1 MNDVSALAIRP
12 EQAQWTGTQQAAL
25 RQLGL
30 DQAPPGDLA
39 VFLHFCQRTGLDP
52 FAKQVYMIG
61 RYDTRAGAT
70 KWTIQTSIDGFR
82 LIARRAVDHAGERLG
97 YEDTMW
103 CGKDGQWVDVWLE
116 PGAPAAARVVVLR
129 NGMRFPA
136 VALYTEYADTRSPMW
151 RDKGT
156 LMLAKVAEAL
166 ALRKAC
172 PADLSGVYTDDEMAS
187 QGGAPQEPI
196 ADEETVAI
204 LVAAAIERAGDDDGL
219 KALWREAASLHA
231 LAIEVR
237 HDDWTGTL
245 ADLIL
250 RQRAAEPAAVEAAV
264 EAPAP
269 EKPKRG
275 RKAQA
280 PVEGEAQAQVE
291 GETPEVDVEAERAA
305 EQAAWEAQ
313 QAAAFDQEAGQ

>member
-1 MNDVSALAIRP
+1 MTDSALAIRP
-12 EQAQWTGTQQAAL
+12 DQTEWTTVQQAAL
-25 RQLGL
+25 RQLKL
-30 DQAPPGDLA
+30 DKAPNGDLA
-39 VFLHFCQRTGLDP
+39 VFLHFCQRSGLDP

-61 RYDTRAGAT
+61 RYDNREQATRY
-70 KWTIQTSIDGFR
+70 TIQTSIDGFR
-82 LIARRAVDHAGERLG
+82 LIARRAVDRAGERLG

-187 QGGAPQEPI
+187 RGEQPQEEPV
-196 ADEETVAI
+196 ADEATIKV
-204 LVAAAIERAGDDDGL
+204 LTDAAVERSGDDDGL
-219 KALWREAASLHA
+219 KALWREAAMLKA
-231 LAIEVR
+231 LPVEVTYG
-237 HDDWTGTL
+237 DWTGTL
-245 ADLIL
+245 GDFIL
-250 RQRAAEPAAVEAAV
+250 SRRTAEAPAAVEAPQAP
-264 EAPAP
+264 EAPA
-269 EKPKRG
+269 E
-275 RKAQA
+275 AT
-280 PVEGEAQAQVE
+280 GEA
-291 GETPEVDVEAERAA
+291 TPDADAEAEREAA
-305 EQAAWEAQ
+305 QAAWEAQ
-313 QAAAFDQEAGQ
+313 QAAAFDAEADQ